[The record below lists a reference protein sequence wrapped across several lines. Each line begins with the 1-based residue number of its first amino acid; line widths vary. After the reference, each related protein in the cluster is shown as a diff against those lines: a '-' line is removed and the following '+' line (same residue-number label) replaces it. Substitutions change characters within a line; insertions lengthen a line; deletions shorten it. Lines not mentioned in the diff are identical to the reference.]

1 MDINYVPYKNID
13 KAKWDY
19 CVNNS
24 INKLIYVESIYLDKV
39 SENWDAIILNDY
51 EAVMPLTW
59 KKKLGIKYLHQPA
72 FFQQGGIFCSH
83 ILSVEVIESFISLA
97 SAHFKFAE
105 ITLNHLNK
113 TINSNSFYT
122 TSLRNNYILKLN
134 SAYETL
140 SEKYALDIKQ
150 SLKRLSKFQLQ
161 YKHSE
166 DYKSVIKQ
174 YKKLYKERLPSFVN
188 KDYINFEEL
197 CDFYYSQNKLIVR
210 HVMSNDNLEILASV
224 LLLKDEKR
232 LYNIVSCIFP
242 NGKKFLANYFLYDAI
257 INEFSNQNLIFDFEG
272 SDVPGIAYFYEK
284 FTKENEPYPYIKW
297 NNLPAPIKLIKR

>member
-1 MDINYVPYKNID
+1 MDIYYILHKDID
-13 KAKWDY
+13 KVKWDN

-59 KKKLGIKYLHQPA
+59 KKKLGIKYLYQPA

-83 ILSVEVIESFISLA
+83 TLSAEVIESFISLA
-97 SAHFKFAE
+97 STHFKFAE
-105 ITLNHLNK
+105 ITLNHLNT

-134 SAYETL
+134 SAYEKLT
-140 SEKYALDIKQ
+140 EKYALDVKQ
-150 SLKRLSKFQLQ
+150 SLTRLSKFQLQ
-161 YKHSE
+161 YKQSD
-166 DYKSVIKQ
+166 DYIAVIKQ

-188 KDYINFEEL
+188 KDYTNFEEL
-197 CDFYYSQNKLIVR
+197 CEFYYNQKKLVVR
-210 HVMSNDNLEILASV
+210 HVFDKDNLEILSSV
-224 LLLKDEKR
+224 LMLKDENR

-242 NGKKFLANYFLYDAI
+242 NGKKFLANYFLYDAL
-257 INEFSNQNLIFDFEG
+257 INEFSDQNLIIDFEG